1 MRFQVV
7 LSKASSILKRMRT
20 RKQRKL
26 YQQWV
31 EQAGLSPE
39 AIPREEVTEDLV
51 PEVGKGKEQQRLP
64 ILYMLLGACVLILC
78 VGLVL
83 LIVHSC

>member
-7 LSKASSILKRMRT
+7 LSKVNIILKHMRT

-26 YQQWV
+26 YQQWI

-39 AIPREEVTEDLV
+39 AVPREEVTEDLV
-51 PEVGKGKEQQRLP
+51 PEVGRGKERQRLP
-64 ILYMLLGACVLILC
+64 ILYMLLGACVVILC
-78 VGLVL
+78 VGLIL